1 MAVYFQLCQTVREV
15 TMRVVWRVKVS
26 QTVRAAE
33 STPRVR
39 HMFDRI
45 GDNFEFN
52 QTALALR
59 QQRQEVL
66 AANIANADTPHFKA
80 RDFDFTKALQEA
92 MGGGGSL
99 RLPATE
105 LNLTSARHI
114 PGMADTKGTA
124 ELLYRQPYQPS
135 LDGNTVDMDVERV
148 QFADNTARYQAD
160 LSIISAR
167 LKSLRSVFEQ

>member
-1 MAVYFQLCQTVREV
+1 
-15 TMRVVWRVKVS
+15 
-26 QTVRAAE
+26 
-33 STPRVR
+33 
-39 HMFDRI
+39 MFDRI
-45 GDNFEFN
+45 GENFQFN

-66 AANIANADTPHFKA
+66 AANIANADTPHYKA
-80 RDFDFTKALQEA
+80 RDFDFNKALQEA
-92 MGGGGSL
+92 MDGGGSL
-99 RLPATE
+99 SLPATE

-114 PGMADTKGTA
+114 PAKAENKGTA
-124 ELLYRQPYQPS
+124 ELLYRQPFQPS

-167 LKSLRSVFEQ
+167 LRSLRSVFEQ

>member
-1 MAVYFQLCQTVREV
+1 
-15 TMRVVWRVKVS
+15 
-26 QTVRAAE
+26 
-33 STPRVR
+33 
-39 HMFDRI
+39 MFDRI
-45 GDNFEFN
+45 SENFDFN
-52 QTALALR
+52 QTALSLR

-66 AANIANADTPHFKA
+66 AANIANADTPHYKA
-80 RDFDFTKALQEA
+80 RDFDFTKALREA
-92 MGGGGSL
+92 MGGEGSL
-99 RLPATE
+99 RMPATE

-114 PGMADTKGTA
+114 PGKATNTGQVD
-124 ELLYRQPYQPS
+124 LLYRQPFQPS